1 MTTTDAPSLE
11 QVLASD
17 ISATAFRLYVG
28 LALRTQG
35 EWVSIPRLVGH
46 CNLGP
51 YQARKPLAE
60 LQEAGLI
67 EKNRRYERDEVTGHR
82 TNRTYYRLPND
93 TSEASV

>member
-1 MTTTDAPSLE
+1 MTTTVAPSLE

-17 ISATAFRLYVG
+17 ISATAFRLYFC
-28 LALRTQG
+28 LALRTRG
-35 EWVSIPRLVGH
+35 EWVSIPRLVVR
-46 CNLGP
+46 CNLEP

-67 EKNRRYERDEVTGHR
+67 EKDRRHERDELTGHR
-82 TNRTYYRLPND
+82 TNRTYFRLPND